1 MSHPF
6 LFNERFTDYDEKKGK
21 KCENDVRLL
30 SMHFRFLFLVK
41 CCKEMS
47 LIEMPNAL
55 FTRRKKVVYFQ
66 RVYKV

>member
-1 MSHPF
+1 MRD
-6 LFNERFTDYDEKKGK
+6 LQITMRRRRK

-41 CCKEMS
+41 SCKEMS

>member
-6 LFNERFTDYDEKKGK
+6 LFNERFTDYDEKKK
-21 KCENDVRLL
+21 KCENDGRLL

>member
-6 LFNERFTDYDEKKGK
+6 LFNERFTDYDEKKK
-21 KCENDVRLL
+21 KCENDGRLL
-30 SMHFRFLFLVK
+30 SMHFRFLLLVK

>member
-6 LFNERFTDYDEKKGK
+6 LFNERFTDYDEKKK
-21 KCENDVRLL
+21 NVRMTVVFCQCIFV
-30 SMHFRFLFLVK
+30 SSFWSSVARK
-41 CCKEMS
+41 MS